1 MTDIKTDLKKIL
13 EKAQQFIDLKQYDEA
28 VETYRKA
35 LHLTDSLPLK
45 IDIFNTLGRLSL
57 FLENNKAAEQYF
69 FKSLSL
75 HEELPES
82 QKNQLKL
89 NKAMVLSNLAMLAR
103 MRQDHLQAI
112 TLYQKSLKLL
122 NSMEEQSPIQEQN
135 KAEIQYNLADLLYQ
149 TGQLRQAKNAYLEAL
164 KFYEKNDKFTELTAR
179 IYFQLANVYMDQHN
193 MYDSQRY
200 FIKAMRIFD
209 ALSQENPAYYL
220 PLLASVY
227 NNLAVVAKTMYKY
240 DDAAGYYKR
249 TLKVYEQ
256 LLDIDRKLYL
266 PFYANTLNGLGIV
279 YTEQMEVRDDYDS
292 GGLSGFSGAGI
303 FSTNAIKEEEKEK
316 NRQYRLQQAETY
328 FKRALLLYR
337 EMAVDEPEKYQHY
350 VANVLHNLAVLYDEN
365 KKFNIAQVYYKDAIN
380 LREKLSR
387 QANVFIPDLIAS
399 MMNLITMN
407 QYLLEAT
414 GDINYKKQSIELL
427 EKVNKYLAQVDHKL
441 PVIESMKS
449 DWSYFSN
456 YFNEVD
462 EAYVDIIVQIN
473 KTNVIKE
480 KITETLDPREKMHWQ
495 EKILDILSS
504 LKEKYPD
511 NNKVNE
517 SLALALTDYSWYAMR
532 AGEFA
537 KAKQALKSVPDLP
550 VVSLTKAINEAH
562 LQLLQG
568 DKDKALQAYQNLK
581 DQKDLQNEPAY
592 KIMKLDWETMV
603 RDGLIDKDLL
613 KRLLDL
619 LEVQSS

>member
-1 MTDIKTDLKKIL
+1 MTEIKTDLKKLL
-13 EKAQQFIDLKQYDEA
+13 EKAQQFIELKHYDDA
-28 VETYRKA
+28 VETYRNA
-35 LHLTDSLPLK
+35 LHLTNSLPLK

-57 FLENNKAAEQYF
+57 FLENNKEAEQYF

-82 QKNQLKL
+82 QKNQLNL

-103 MRQDHLQAI
+103 MRQDRLQAI
-112 TLYQKSLKLL
+112 TLYQKALKLL
-122 NSMEEQSPIQEQN
+122 NSMEKQSPIQEQN

-149 TGQLRQAKNAYLEAL
+149 AGQLRQAKNAYLEAL
-164 KFYEKNDKFTELTAR
+164 KFYEKNENFDELTAR

-209 ALSQENPAYYL
+209 ALSQENPTYYL

-256 LLDIDRKLYL
+256 LLDIDRKTYL

-292 GGLSGFSGAGI
+292 GGLSGFSGVGI

-337 EMAVDEPEKYQHY
+337 EMAVDDPEKYKHY
-350 VANVLHNLAVLYDEN
+350 IANVLHNLAVLYDEN
-365 KKFNIAQVYYKDAIN
+365 KKFEMAQVYYKDAID

-387 QANVFIPDLIAS
+387 QADVFIPDLIAS

-414 GDINYKKQSIELL
+414 GDINYKKQSIALL

-449 DWSYFSN
+449 DWSYFN
-456 YFNEVD
+456 KYFIEVD
-462 EAYVDIIVQIN
+462 AAYVDIIVQIN
-473 KTNVIKE
+473 KTNALKE
-480 KITETLDPREKMHWQ
+480 KIAETLDPRKKMNWQ
-495 EKILDILSS
+495 EKILDILNS

-511 NNKVNE
+511 NDKVNE
-517 SLALALTDYSWYAMR
+517 SLALAHTDYSWYAMR
-532 AGEFA
+532 AGEFEKAERSLNHVLPLPSVLLA
-537 KAKQALKSVPDLP
+537 KS
-550 VVSLTKAINEAH
+550 INEAH
-562 LQLLQG
+562 LQLLKG
-568 DKDKALQAYQNLK
+568 NKELAMKTYKNLK
-581 DQKDLQNEPAY
+581 NQKDTQNEPAY
-592 KIMKLDWETMV
+592 KIMKTDWQTLE
-603 RDGLIDKDLL
+603 RDGLIDGDLL
-613 KRLLDL
+613 KVLFDL
-619 LEVQSS
+619 VQ